1 MVSLK
6 GVALVASPSS
16 IRHKSGKV
24 GGCYY
29 PRHPHKVTKNNSKQ
43 KNVHFFSL
51 FLFSSPIWI
60 KQKEN
65 ERKKAPPGERNGSL
79 ALLSLD

>member
-1 MVSLK
+1 VVVIIRAILTK
-6 GVALVASPSS
+6 LRKTTQNKKTS
-16 IRHKSGKV
+16 I
-24 GGCYY
+24 
-29 PRHPHKVTKNNSKQ
+29 
-43 KNVHFFSL
+43 FFSL